1 MVFSKSFGYAVRG
14 LLYIAAQ
21 QKEKPFVQ
29 AEELA
34 EALKVPK
41 HFMSKI
47 LKRLAAKGVL
57 HSVKGPYGGFE
68 LKDNTL
74 KTRLIDL
81 LEMIDGLDFFQTCLL
96 QIGECHSENPCP
108 LHFHVLGIRNKLE
121 KVLTETEIG
130 NLVGADYESLVRSI
144 MTHKELEEGFLN

>member
-21 QKEKPFVQ
+21 QREKPFVQ
-29 AEELA
+29 ADELA
-34 EALKVPK
+34 DALRVPK

-47 LKRLAAKGVL
+47 LKRLAANGVL

-68 LKDNTL
+68 LKDDTL

-81 LEMIDGLDFFQTCLL
+81 LKVMDGVDFFHTCVL
-96 QIGECHSENPCP
+96 QIGECHADNPCP
-108 LHFHVLGIRNKLE
+108 LHYHVLGIRDKLE
-121 KVLTETEIG
+121 RVLTDTPIG
-130 NLVGADYESLVRSI
+130 SLVGADYEALVKSI
-144 MTHKELEEGFLN
+144 RTHKEWKEELN